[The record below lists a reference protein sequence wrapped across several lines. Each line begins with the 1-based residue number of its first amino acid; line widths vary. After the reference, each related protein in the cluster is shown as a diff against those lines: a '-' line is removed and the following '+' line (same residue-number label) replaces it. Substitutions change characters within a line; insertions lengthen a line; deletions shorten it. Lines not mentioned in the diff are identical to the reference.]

1 MTGDLVL
8 RERHDAVLELRLNN
22 PPFNGLSGPLLVCY
36 MEALEEARLDDS
48 VRAVVTTANGP
59 SWCAGGDLTQL
70 KDGEAEKNLSD
81 MLHESTGETANLGL
95 IERHADRLG
104 PGRHVLTI
112 DAFDK
117 PMIAAV
123 SGAAAGGGF
132 ALALLHDLRFAS
144 EQALFTVAFTRVG
157 LSMEMGMSYLLPR
170 AVGPQAAFDLAATS
184 RVGPDEALA
193 LGLVWKIIPHDDL
206 VATAIGYAQELAA
219 LPPLGVQIATRPVAP
234 DMGQHAPPAVG
245 DRVAL
250 AGGCVRQPRCARRPS
265 KRSFTDP
272 TPEHPRKPDEHV
284 TACESGSVH
293 GPPRTKEKR

>member
-1 MTGDLVL
+1 
-8 RERHDAVLELRLNN
+8 
-22 PPFNGLSGPLLVCY
+22 
-36 MEALEEARLDDS
+36 
-48 VRAVVTTANGP
+48 
-59 SWCAGGDLTQL
+59 
-70 KDGEAEKNLSD
+70 

-184 RVGPDEALA
+184 RRVGPDEALA
-193 LGLVWKIIPHDDL
+193 LGLVWKVVPHDDL

-250 AGGCVRQPRCARRPS
+250 AGGCVRQSRCARRH
-265 KRSFTDP
+265 RSVLSP
-272 TPEHPRKPDEHV
+272 IRPGSTPESLTSTSRHARV
-284 TACESGSVH
+284 GGVH